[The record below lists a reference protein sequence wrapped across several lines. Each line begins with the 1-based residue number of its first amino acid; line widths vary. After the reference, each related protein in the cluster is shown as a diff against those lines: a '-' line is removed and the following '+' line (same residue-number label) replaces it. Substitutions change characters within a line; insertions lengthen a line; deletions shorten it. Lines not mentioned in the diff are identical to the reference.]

1 MKTNFEPHSTA
12 AASDPTPARLSLIRF
27 PAICVAALCLSTN
40 LFAAPVEMT
49 FDGVNGVTSFG
60 VYVSPYYGTIDGT
73 PVDLFCVDF
82 SNEVHF
88 GEQWAANLTPISSAA
103 DLGDTRWGAQPDAL
117 VHYEEAAW
125 LALQFASQPVDQY
138 GDIQATMWQL
148 FYPGAPSPSSSFW
161 LDQAQSNYASADY
174 QNFAIITNTGP
185 VQPSGQVQELLA
197 QLPSNGAFNP
207 FAQVQTDVAPE
218 PGTQAMIGVV
228 LVVVGWVGRRRHQS
242 LLLRFQR
249 P

>member
-1 MKTNFEPHSTA
+1 MKTNFEPNSTA

-174 QNFAIITNTGP
+174 QTSRSSPIRARCSRPGRSRSFSLNCRRTGRSIHSLRCRRMWR
-185 VQPSGQVQELLA
+185 PS
-197 QLPSNGAFNP
+197 
-207 FAQVQTDVAPE
+207 PE
-218 PGTQAMIGVV
+218 
-228 LVVVGWVGRRRHQS
+228 RRR
-242 LLLRFQR
+242 
-249 P
+249 